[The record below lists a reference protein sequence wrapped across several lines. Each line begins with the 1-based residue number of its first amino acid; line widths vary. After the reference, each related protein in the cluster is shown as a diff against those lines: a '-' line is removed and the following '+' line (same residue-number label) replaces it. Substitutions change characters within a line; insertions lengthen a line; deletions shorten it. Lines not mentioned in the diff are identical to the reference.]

1 MLQCDRYD
9 VSHLLELL
17 DLALSVVLVLLMRL
31 TLPSGYAIDA
41 EEFEGMSRNLD
52 LSSIGDKFGRGSPE
66 TYVVFESV
74 DELFGELHRIDVD
87 HISVHINENLA
98 TSATIVDGRC
108 VTVEFVSSNWFS
120 PLDYIQNRILQESS
134 GSNTGELR
142 SVLESFLDDV
152 RGNPT
157 EEGLQFV
164 EIRIASQRCSRL
176 RSSSDL
182 VLMCIVEDIDIR
194 SGRIKM

>member
-1 MLQCDRYD
+1 
-9 VSHLLELL
+9 
-17 DLALSVVLVLLMRL
+17 MRL

-41 EEFEGMSRNLD
+41 EEFEGTSRNLD
-52 LSSIGDKFGRGSPE
+52 LSSIGDEFGRGSPE

-74 DELFGELHRIDVD
+74 DELFGELHRINVD
-87 HISVHINENLA
+87 HISVHTNENLA
-98 TSATIVDGRC
+98 TSATVVDGRC

-120 PLDYIQNRILQESS
+120 PLDYVQNRILRFVDFLQESS

-157 EEGLQFV
+157 EEGL
-164 EIRIASQRCSRL
+164 
-176 RSSSDL
+176 
-182 VLMCIVEDIDIR
+182 
-194 SGRIKM
+194 